1 MLHVLY
7 FLESVLLNKC
17 YLYFLASTPVRIQ
30 IFAFKLECNLY
41 AIMRKT
47 ILLNFFIGNCSVYN
61 TAIWPDFNSLRAKK
75 FLKLDRTKENL
86 EKNIQ
91 FITFSIFISLEALL
105 QYSVHTRPPFCKE
118 GELGVEHPTKFSQ
131 KGGGLWQDLI
141 FQRGWPFWG
150 GGEGVPIFTK
160 KKLTPQCTLCLKM
173 HFEKNKSVFLL
184 KEIQHTSKLL
194 ELI

>member
-150 GGEGVPIFTK
+150 GGGGGSNFYK
-160 KKLTPQCTLCLKM
+160 KKTDTPMYTM
-173 HFEKNKSVFLL
+173 SKNAFWKKQICVFI
-184 KEIQHTSKLL
+184 EGNTAY
-194 ELI
+194 